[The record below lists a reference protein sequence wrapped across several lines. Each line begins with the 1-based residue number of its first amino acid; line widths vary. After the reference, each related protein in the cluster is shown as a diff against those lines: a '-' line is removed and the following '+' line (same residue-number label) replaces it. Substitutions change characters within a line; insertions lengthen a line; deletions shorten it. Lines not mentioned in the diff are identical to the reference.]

1 MDQATLRAY
10 AAHASEIARR
20 HASARSAEGGV
31 PRYFARAFDPND
43 RILDIGA
50 GAGFD
55 LAFLVSEG
63 HQAYGMEPVAEMRAE
78 AVRAHPELS
87 GLLFEGSLPDGLPD
101 LAGLGGPFDGVVCA
115 AVLQHLPRAA
125 LFDAVFSLRR
135 LLRPGGRVLASIPTR
150 RDDIDE
156 EGRDPFGRYF
166 SGVQAG
172 ELELL
177 FQRAGF
183 RTLDRWEEEDNL
195 GLGGLQW
202 ATLLFELTDDGKAES
217 P

>member
-1 MDQATLRAY
+1 
-10 AAHASEIARR
+10 
-20 HASARSAEGGV
+20 
-31 PRYFARAFDPND
+31 
-43 RILDIGA
+43 
-50 GAGFD
+50 
-55 LAFLVSEG
+55 
-63 HQAYGMEPVAEMRAE
+63 MRAE

-101 LAGLGGPFDGVVCA
+101 LTELGGPFDGVLCS

-135 LLRPGGRVLASIPTR
+135 LLRSRGRVLVSIPTR

-156 EGRDPFGRYF
+156 EGRDAFGRYF
-166 SGVQAG
+166 SGVQVG

-183 RTLDRWEEEDNL
+183 RTLGRWEDEDSL
-195 GLGGLQW
+195 GRRGVQW
-202 ATLLFELTDDGKAES
+202 ATLLFELAEDGKVDS
-217 P
+217 PG